1 MPVDPTQLAFLA
13 IVLGAY
19 FVGTVLGFGTTILV
33 LTFGAQLVELD
44 VLLPIVSPLNICLG
58 GYLAARHHR
67 NIRWRLLLRRFLPS
81 VGLGVP
87 FGLLLFNLRE
97 LTWLRLGFGVLVVI
111 LAGLQLRAWLVAK
124 GAAGDPIRGLRG
136 LGLLFF
142 GGVVHG
148 VYATGGPLIVY
159 VMGREIDDK
168 GAFRSTVSALFL
180 PMTTAL
186 IVDYVLIGLYTR
198 EVVEL
203 GLLSAVPVVLGLVL
217 GEWAHRRINDRSFR
231 LAVWL
236 LLLAGGLVL
245 VGRALL
251 SP

>member
-13 IVLGAY
+13 IVFGAY

-33 LTFGAQLVELD
+33 LTFGAQLVALD
-44 VLLPIVSPLNICLG
+44 VLLPIVSPLNLCLG
-58 GYLAARHHR
+58 GYIAARHHR
-67 NIRWRLLLRRFLPS
+67 NIRWRLLLRRSWPA

-97 LTWLRLGFGVLVVI
+97 LTWLRLGFGALVVI
-111 LAGLQLRAWLVAK
+111 LAAVQLRGWLVSK
-124 GAAGDPIRGLRG
+124 GAAGEPIRGLRG
-136 LGLLFF
+136 LGLLWF
-142 GGVVHG
+142 GGLVHG

-159 VMGREIDDK
+159 VVGREIDDK
-168 GAFRSTVSALFL
+168 GAFRSTVSVLFL

-186 IVDYVLIGLYTR
+186 VVDYVLIGLYGR

-203 GLLSAVPVVLGLVL
+203 GLLSAAPMVLGLLL
-217 GEWAHRRINDRSFR
+217 GEWAHRRINDRSFK
-231 LAVWL
+231 LALWI

-245 VGRALL
+245 VARALL
-251 SP
+251 EP